1 MKPLSTNYNII
12 LIVLFDLF
20 FIVFVQE
27 NNKRKH
33 SYVLL
38 RQQNDHDLVLEFE
51 TVSSQKKFLKK
62 LEDFLSLHKK
72 DMKINEL
79 TSEIMLPNA
88 ETKERRQ
95 KRLEY
100 FFREAYAL
108 TFGLRYDEVDS
119 FLVFQLISFCF
130 FFHLKL

>member
-1 MKPLSTNYNII
+1 M
-12 LIVLFDLF
+12 
-20 FIVFVQE
+20 QE
-27 NNKRKH
+27 NSQRKH
-33 SYVLL
+33 SYILL

-51 TVSSQKKFLKK
+51 SLAYQKKFLKK

-72 DMKINEL
+72 SMNVVDVG
-79 TSEIMLPNA
+79 SDIMLNRA

-108 TFGLRYDEVDS
+108 TFGLR
-119 FLVFQLISFCF
+119 
-130 FFHLKL
+130 